1 MNWNEYRE
9 KINQAEFDPMFRAR
23 VLRSLEEASQG
34 RKEGTAMKHTGKT
47 LQRVLIAAAIV
58 VFATIGV
65 FAATVSLRHS
75 ARQDMGLSQE
85 TEIPEWTEYEE
96 AEITAE
102 NEADGYAECVSTLC
116 SGDRCEAYLLV
127 GGIDETL
134 AKDLADDAVWCE
146 WDVGHADMGQNGGTI
161 GAWQVAY
168 DADAQQALV
177 RISASSAYF
186 ETADELKMELVL
198 RRDGE
203 IERAYGEITIPLT
216 QSQALEGDISV
227 ALESDG
233 REGSL
238 TSVRIYAGYVE
249 VLGTCPSLAEAGVDE
264 TQIEAADVY
273 VSGWNEAVSE
283 ALRDAKLIFSDGS
296 SAVIADLPSP
306 YAGQWVFSDN
316 ELAPME
322 QGQIEMRHVC
332 EQALDLTSI
341 TAIVIGGQ
349 TYPLG

>member
-9 KINQAEFDPMFRAR
+9 KINQAEFDPAFQMR

-47 LQRVLIAAAIV
+47 LQRVLIAAAII

-85 TEIPEWTEYEE
+85 TDIPEWTEYEE

-134 AKDLADDAVWCE
+134 AKDLADDTVWCE

-161 GAWQVAY
+161 GAYQVAY
-168 DADAQQALV
+168 DADKQQALV

-233 REGSL
+233 REGNL
-238 TSVRIYAGYVE
+238 TSVRVYAGYVE
-249 VLGTCPSLAEAGVDE
+249 VLGTCPSLAEAGIDE
-264 TQIEAADVY
+264 TQTGAVRDFLV
-273 VSGWNEAVSE
+273 GWRETVNEALAGAELV
-283 ALRDAKLIFSDGS
+283 FSDGTH
-296 SAVIADLPSP
+296 AAIAQSTSP
-306 YAGQWVFSDN
+306 QAAWTVSNG

-332 EQALDLTSI
+332 EQALDLTRI